1 MIRTSAE
8 VHRAILDTASGLFYQ
23 NGIRAVGVDR
33 IIADSGVAKASFYKH
48 FPSKDELVA
57 TYLETTDRDYIAR
70 LRAEVDA
77 LAKRPADK
85 PLAVFDAFQQRL
97 SARDFRG
104 CAFNN
109 AVAEMSADLPK
120 AAVIARRN
128 RESLRAYLAELCD
141 EAGYARAADRL
152 AEQFV
157 LLIDG
162 AEVAAARRDADGAA
176 TAKTIARALLTTA
189 NESRGSSHRR
199 RATT

>member
-1 MIRTSAE
+1 VIRTSAE
-8 VHRAILDTASGLFYQ
+8 VHRAILDTASRLFYQ

-57 TYLETTDRDYIAR
+57 TYLETTDADYIAR

-85 PLAVFDAFQQRL
+85 PLAVFDAFGERL
-97 SARDFRG
+97 SSRDFRG

-120 AAVIARRN
+120 AAAIARRN
-128 RESLRAYLAELCD
+128 RQSLRAYLAELCD
-141 EAGYARAADRL
+141 EAGYGRSADRL

-157 LLIDG
+157 LIIDG
-162 AEVAAARRDADGAA
+162 AEVAAARRDRDAAA
-176 TAKTIARALLTTA
+176 TAKAIARALLTA
-189 NESRGSSHRR
+189 AYEPGGSSLRR
-199 RATT
+199 KHD